1 MADVSG
7 KVLTLNVGSNDGVS
21 AGDVFE
27 VLRIVR
33 EVKDPV
39 TKETLDVVTEKTGEM
54 TITSVREKIATG
66 NYTGSAAQNGFMARK
81 KI

>member
-1 MADVSG
+1 
-7 KVLTLNVGSNDGVS
+7 LTLNVGSNDGVS

>member
-1 MADVSG
+1 
-7 KVLTLNVGSNDGVS
+7 
-21 AGDVFE
+21 
-27 VLRIVR
+27 
-33 EVKDPV
+33 
-39 TKETLDVVTEKTGEM
+39 VVTEKTGEM